1 MPAISVIVPVYNSQS
16 YLKECVESVL
26 TQSFSEWELILV
38 DDGSTDDSNSI
49 CQRYASTDHRV
60 RVISKPNGGLSSAR
74 NAGLDIATGKY
85 VFFLDADD
93 ELYPYS
99 LSLLY
104 DIAESN
110 NADITIGRAAYT
122 ATKPDCDT
130 AHSKVSLVSPRQLCI
145 DILYQKPDT
154 DNSAC
159 WRLFRRS
166 LFDNLR
172 FYDGWYED
180 LEIFHK
186 LLMNADTVA
195 LTDCVVYFYRKHPA
209 SFINSWSEGR
219 RDNVKVT
226 GGILQRYSSDPAIKK
241 AAQNRHFS
249 ANYNLLLALLRN
261 RPDDIE
267 AINSCFN
274 TIKSLRSTVLSDP
287 NSRFKNRLGALL
299 SYFGLNTIKRLS

>member
-1 MPAISVIVPVYNSQS
+1 MPAISIIVPVYNSQT

-38 DDGSTDDSNSI
+38 DDGSTDGSNDI
-49 CQRYASTDHRV
+49 CKRFASTDHRI
-60 RVISKPNGGLSSAR
+60 RVITKPNGGLSSAR
-74 NAGLDIATGKY
+74 NAGLDIAKGKY
-85 VFFLDADD
+85 MFFLDADD

-99 LSLLY
+99 LSHLY
-104 DIAESN
+104 EIAEAN

-122 ATKPDCDT
+122 ETKPDCKPT
-130 AHSKVSLVSPRQLCI
+130 NSTITLASPRELCI
-145 DILYQKPDT
+145 DILYQKPGT

-159 WRLFRRS
+159 WRLFHHS

-172 FYDGWYED
+172 FYNGWYED

-195 LTDCVVYFYRKHPA
+195 VTDCVVYFYRKHTE

-226 GGILQRYSSDPAIKK
+226 ESILQLYSSDPAITK
-241 AAQNRHFS
+241 AAQSRYFS
-249 ANYNLLLALLRN
+249 ANYNLLLALLHN
-261 RPDDIE
+261 RPDDNE
-267 AINSCFN
+267 AIHSCLHN
-274 TIKSLRSTVLSDP
+274 IKSLRRTVLSDP
-287 NSRFKNRLGALL
+287 NSRFKNRMGALL